1 MSGKKCISKL
11 ILISFSFCLSQLAQ
25 DICWNSLFPL
35 NYLQNRKMMSDFLP
49 FSRPSMGDAE
59 LAALRE
65 VLQSGWITTGPKNYA
80 LEEAFCT
87 LTGNRHAIAVSSAT
101 GGMHVTLMALG
112 IGAGDEVITPSQTW
126 VSTLNMICLLGATPV
141 MIDVDPDTLMITP
154 EAVAAAITP
163 RTKAIIPVHYA
174 GAPADIDA
182 IRAIGERH
190 AIPVI
195 EDAAHAAGAY
205 YKGRHVGWRGTAIF
219 SFHAIKNMTCAE
231 GGLVVTDDDELA
243 ARIRS
248 LKFHG
253 LGVDTWDRQTQGRA
267 PQAEVITPGFKYNL
281 ADINAALALVQLEK
295 LAHANQRRGEIAQRY
310 LDELADTPFRPLTA
324 PSWAHQHA
332 WHLFIIRVDETA
344 CGISRD
350 VLMEKL
356 KTMGIGTGLHFRA
369 AHTQKYYRER
379 FPDVSLPHTEWNSA
393 RICSLPLFPD
403 MTDDDV
409 TRVISALRQLSGC

>member
-1 MSGKKCISKL
+1 
-11 ILISFSFCLSQLAQ
+11 
-25 DICWNSLFPL
+25 
-35 NYLQNRKMMSDFLP
+35 MSDFLP

-65 VLQSGWITTGPKNYA
+65 VLQSGWITTGPKNQA
-80 LEEAFCT
+80 LEEAFCA

-112 IGAGDEVITPSQTW
+112 ISAGDEVITPSQTW

-141 MIDVDPDTLMITP
+141 MIDVDPDNLMITP
-154 EAVAAAITP
+154 EAVEAAITP
-163 RTKAIIPVHYA
+163 RTKAIVPVHYA
-174 GAPADIDA
+174 GAPVDIDA
-182 IRAIGERH
+182 IRAIAERH
-190 AIPVI
+190 GIPVI
-195 EDAAHAAGAY
+195 EDAAHAAGTY

-253 LGVDTWDRQTQGRA
+253 LGVDAYDRQTLGRA
-267 PQAEVITPGFKYNL
+267 PQAEVISPGFKYNL
-281 ADINAALALVQLEK
+281 ADINAALALVQLDK
-295 LAHANQRRGEIAQRY
+295 LAAANQRRAAIAQRY
-310 LDELADTPFRPLTA
+310 LRELADTPFRPLA
-324 PSWAHQHA
+324 VPSWEHQHA
-332 WHLFIIRVDETA
+332 WHLFIIRVDEAA

-350 VLMEKL
+350 ALMEKL
-356 KTMGIGTGLHFRA
+356 KAMGIGTGLHFRA

-393 RICSLPLFPD
+393 RICAIPLFPD

-409 TRVISALRQLSGC
+409 TRVISALHQLSGR

>member
-1 MSGKKCISKL
+1 
-11 ILISFSFCLSQLAQ
+11 
-25 DICWNSLFPL
+25 
-35 NYLQNRKMMSDFLP
+35 MSDFLP

-65 VLQSGWITTGPKNYA
+65 VLQSGWITTGPKNQA
-80 LEEAFCT
+80 LEEAFCA

-112 IGAGDEVITPSQTW
+112 ISAGDEVITPSQTW

-141 MIDVDPDTLMITP
+141 MIDVDPDNLMITP
-154 EAVAAAITP
+154 EAVEAAITP
-163 RTKAIIPVHYA
+163 RTKAIVPVHYA
-174 GAPADIDA
+174 GAPVDIDA
-182 IRAIGERH
+182 IRATAERH
-190 AIPVI
+190 GIPVI
-195 EDAAHAAGAY
+195 EDAAHAAGTY

-253 LGVDTWDRQTQGRA
+253 LGVDAYDRQTLGRA
-267 PQAEVITPGFKYNL
+267 PQAEVISPGFKYNL
-281 ADINAALALVQLEK
+281 ADINAALALVQLDK
-295 LAHANQRRGEIAQRY
+295 LAAANQRRAAIAQRY
-310 LDELADTPFRPLTA
+310 LRELADTPFRPLA
-324 PSWAHQHA
+324 VPSWEHQHA
-332 WHLFIIRVDETA
+332 WHLFIIRVDEAA

-350 VLMEKL
+350 ALMEKL
-356 KTMGIGTGLHFRA
+356 KAMGIGTGLHFRA

-379 FPDVSLPHTEWNSA
+379 FPDVSLPHTEWNSV
-393 RICSLPLFPD
+393 RICSIPLFPD

-409 TRVISALRQLSGC
+409 TRVISALHQLSGR